1 MSEEDKAVGITYN
14 FDKRIELNTG
24 SRFGLDEI
32 VRDICREARRH
43 NEYYV
48 EQIEQLKKRVRE
60 LECEH

>member
-24 SRFGLDEI
+24 SRFGLEEI
-32 VRDICREARRH
+32 VRDICREALKRDA
-43 NEYYV
+43 YLV

-60 LECEH
+60 LECKH